1 VDQLTKGVRGRS
13 QVGFS
18 LIEVMIALAILA
30 FGLLAMSGMQIHAM
44 RGGASGRQS
53 SQAAAF
59 AQDKMEEFQR
69 TAWTALGNTSGWTSG
84 DTETPAQGNQSY
96 IVSWRIADVVANAT
110 KSIDVR
116 VTWSELR
123 RPNRSLTISSY
134 RFNREGI

>member
-1 VDQLTKGVRGRS
+1 MDQLTKGARRPS
-13 QVGFS
+13 QGGFS
-18 LIEVMIALAILA
+18 LIEVMIALGILA
-30 FGLLAMSGMQIHAM
+30 FGLLTMSGMQIHAM

-69 TAWTALGNTSGWTSG
+69 AAWSTLAETSGWTSG
-84 DTETPAQGNQSY
+84 VTETPAQGNQDY
-96 IVSWRIADVVANAT
+96 TVSWRIADLVANAT

-116 VTWSELR
+116 VAWSEPR

-134 RFNREGI
+134 RFNREGS

>member
-13 QVGFS
+13 QGGFS

-53 SQAAAF
+53 SQAAAI

-69 TAWTALGNTSGWTSG
+69 TAWTALGNTSGWSSG
-84 DTETPAQGNQSY
+84 VTEAPTQGNQSY
-96 IVSWRIADVVANAT
+96 VVSWRIADVVTNAT

-116 VTWSELR
+116 VTWSEPR
-123 RPNRSLTISSY
+123 RPNRNLTVSSY